1 MAVCSMPL
9 LIFIISVFS
18 LAIKQ
23 YDLGLHTHGS
33 R

>member
-1 MAVCSMPL
+1 MKKYVAKRYISVLL

-18 LAIKQ
+18 LYA
-23 YDLGLHTHGS
+23 DHSS